1 MRYDLRVPEVVVCL
15 STAAATPR
23 ASRGICSRSVPSI
36 LVVDCAATLIKAG
49 AIEVLPLGETV
60 VVEHYPLPIG
70 SLIGLEV
77 LEVVSLLL
85 LHRRGALVVYLT
97 QLAIEYPVDNLVVYS
112 SYEMFKNPY
121 KWSCSRTC

>member
-1 MRYDLRVPEVVVCL
+1 MRYDLRVPEVIVCL
-15 STAAATPR
+15 STAAATTPR
-23 ASRGICSRSVPSI
+23 VSRGVCSRGVPSI

-85 LHRRGALVVYLT
+85 LHRRGALVVYLA

-112 SYEMFKNPY
+112 SYEMF
-121 KWSCSRTC
+121 